1 MQMVKNSLIV
11 ALLLPIFLIIF
22 MPKQELYYELE
33 RQLQPYNITI
43 TGESVEES
51 LLGLNIAHPTIYF
64 NGAVI
69 AKADSIRVW
78 TLLAY
83 TTIDITNLD
92 VADGM
97 PIHIGISNANL
108 THSLLSPT
116 TVEIV
121 ASSSIGGIDGSVD
134 ILDRNIHLNI
144 DNNGSKGIFKQYLKK
159 GKEGWQYESR
169 F

>member
-1 MQMVKNSLIV
+1 MVKKAILSIV
-11 ALLLPIFLIIF
+11 LLALFLIIF

-33 RQLQPYNITI
+33 RQLQQYNVTI
-43 TGESVEES
+43 TGESIEEGI
-51 LLGLNIAHPTIYF
+51 LGLTIEHPIVYF
-64 NGAVI
+64 NGAII
-69 AKADSIRVW
+69 ATADTIKLS

-83 TTIDITNLD
+83 TTVDIVNLD

-97 PIHIGISNANL
+97 PVHINIADATL

-116 TVEIV
+116 SIKIV
-121 ASSSIGGIDGSVD
+121 ASSSIGGIDGSVA
-134 ILDRNIHLNI
+134 LVDRSIHLSV

-159 GKEGWQYESR
+159 TKEGWQYESR